1 MLERVEQPQ
10 LQVILPKENEEQIY
24 QIYLTIA
31 RKVVDDVT
39 KNITVNRR
47 YLNKKQLAKYFQCS
61 PLVIDDW
68 VKNGLKSFNKGR
80 EIMFDMHDV
89 EEYLETIKN

>member
-1 MLERVEQPQ
+1 MERVNQPQ
-10 LQVILPKENEEQIY
+10 LQVILPKEIEAQIY
-24 QIYLTIA
+24 QMYLSIA
-31 RKVVDDVT
+31 NKAIDEAT
-39 KNITVNRR
+39 KNVTVNKR

-68 VKNGLKSFNKGR
+68 VRNGLKSFNKGR

-89 EEYLETIKN
+89 EEYLETIKF

>member
-1 MLERVEQPQ
+1 MERVEQPQ
-10 LQVILPKENEEQIY
+10 LQVILPKEIEAQIY
-24 QIYLTIA
+24 QMYLSIA
-31 RKVVDDVT
+31 NKAVDEAT
-39 KNITVNRR
+39 KNVTVNKR

-68 VKNGLKSFNKGR
+68 VRNGLKSFNKGR

-89 EEYLETIKN
+89 EEYLETIKF